1 MKTNVNR
8 LIDGAEKASAM
19 ITKTMDNNPGL
30 VFTIS
35 CVGRKNVL
43 KQLTQDEI
51 DAVAEA
57 FDNNVV
63 FAGFYSYGELS
74 KFKGNSDCQLH
85 NQTMTVAGISEI

>member
-1 MKTNVNR
+1 
-8 LIDGAEKASAM
+8 
-19 ITKTMDNNPGL
+19 
-30 VFTIS
+30 
-35 CVGRKNVL
+35 VL